1 MASGVAGQIKEE
13 FLVCQI
19 CFEDYLNPKVLPCQ
33 HTFCKTCLEN
43 MVAKMGKLTCPNCR
57 LACQLPRSGVEGLP
71 TSFFVNKLRS
81 IIGNA
86 GTNYRREDE
95 PVTTSSYSLDYRGE
109 SVPVACGR
117 ESPSLPTANR
127 AHGVV
132 SAGDTAGAAAQQT
145 EATPAGGQS
154 AQNTRSRQAHSGG
167 DMAGAAEQQTE
178 ATPAGGQSAQNTRS
192 RQAHSAGNTAGAAA
206 QQTEATPAGGRSA
219 QNTRSRQA
227 HSGGD
232 TAGATA
238 QQTGATPAGGQS
250 ARNTRSRQAH
260 VPDVHGTSH
269 TSRPVDQQRNDKGPN
284 ESQINVKAGKDEH
297 RTVSST
303 TNVGSDPLGATTPPA
318 PPHGTHNKQQH
329 PTTSRESMPGQRYS
343 HFDPTILCLPLLSE
357 EEGFKLAKC
366 LKENV
371 EKSTQGRTV
380 RVVQLY
386 VDGNERSRYD
396 YPEGGNAFPIPHN
409 IQRAID
415 DDVKGE
421 KGAVVIVVFDDG
433 VFRGVGWE
441 FLPIPSDPIGKLSQ
455 QLREKVERDKEG
467 RVVKVIQIFVDG
479 KIANRYDYPESADVF
494 HIPDYIR
501 PRIKGKGFEAVV
513 IFDDGPCKDPRK
525 EELGSRCLNLDDLI
539 YELP

>member
-1 MASGVAGQIKEE
+1 MASGVASQIKEE

-71 TSFFVNKLRS
+71 TSFFVNKLRG

-86 GTNYRREDE
+86 GSHCTREDE
-95 PVTTSSYSLDYRGE
+95 PVTTSSYSLDFRGE

-117 ESPSLPTANR
+117 EWHSLPTANR

-132 SAGDTAGAAAQQT
+132 SAGDTAGAAAQQTGATPAGGQSAQNTRPRQAHSGGDMAGAAAQQT

-154 AQNTRSRQAHSGG
+154 AQNTRSRQAHS
-167 DMAGAAEQQTE
+167 
-178 ATPAGGQSAQNTRS
+178 
-192 RQAHSAGNTAGAAA
+192 AGNTTGAA
-206 QQTEATPAGGRSA
+206 
-219 QNTRSRQA
+219 
-227 HSGGD
+227 
-232 TAGATA
+232 A
-238 QQTGATPAGGQS
+238 QQTGATPAGGHS
-250 ARNTRSRQAH
+250 AQNTRSRQAH

-269 TSRPVDQQRNDKGPN
+269 TSRPVDQQRNDKGSN

-318 PPHGTHNKQQH
+318 PPHGAHNKHQH
-329 PTTSRESMPGQRYS
+329 PTTSRESSMPGQRYS
-343 HFDPTILCLPLLSE
+343 QFDPTILCLSLLSE

-396 YPEGGNAFPIPHN
+396 YPEGGNAFPIPDN

-415 DDVKGE
+415 EVKGK
-421 KGAVVIVVFDDG
+421 KGAVVTVVFQDRVCKG
-433 VFRGVGWE
+433 GVGWE
-441 FLPIPSDPIGKLSQ
+441 FLTIPSDPIGKLSQ
-455 QLREKVERDKEG
+455 QLREKIERDKEG

-501 PRIKGKGFEAVV
+501 PPIRGKGFEAVV

-525 EELGSRCLNLDDLI
+525 EELGSRCLSLDDLI
-539 YELP
+539 DELP